1 MSRILAGGQKQALSL
16 RDFMNRSR
24 VLSLYRAY
32 MRELHGID
40 TRAIVELKKT
50 VRDTFKR
57 HASDRAGA
65 RGHLAEGE
73 RQLQFVKSYVSTAR
87 SGVEAKDGDWVGTG
101 EAYDIKGR
109 VGSGWAWDRGKVER

>member
-1 MSRILAGGQKQALSL
+1 MNL

-24 VLSLYRAY
+24 VLSLYRSY
-32 MRELHGID
+32 MRELYGID
-40 TRAIVELKKT
+40 TRAVAELKRT

-87 SGVEAKDGDWVGTG
+87 AGSPQGENWVGTG
-101 EAYDIKGR
+101 EAYDIRGR
-109 VGSGWAWDRGKVER
+109 VGSGWAWERK